1 LPNSLRVI
9 RLSPASSAQGTNQ
22 REALVRAKVTA
33 EQSVVRDVGGGFPD
47 CADHRHDL
55 MLLILLPLPHIS
67 DLNLSN

>member
-1 LPNSLRVI
+1 LPSSLRVI

-22 REALVRAKVTA
+22 QKALVRAKVTA

-47 CADHRHDL
+47 CADHRRDL
-55 MLLILLPLPHIS
+55 MLLILLALPHIS